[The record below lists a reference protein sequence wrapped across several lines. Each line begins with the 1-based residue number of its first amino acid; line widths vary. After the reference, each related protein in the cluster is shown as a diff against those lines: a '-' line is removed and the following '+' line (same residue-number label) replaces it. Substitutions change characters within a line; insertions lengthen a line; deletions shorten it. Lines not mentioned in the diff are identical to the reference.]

1 MRNYQ
6 KEREWE
12 KKTYTE
18 LRAKINK
25 ELGDQFKQTLKDN
38 NIIFARWL
46 TDRITEY
53 LRKDTD

>member
-18 LRAKINK
+18 IRAKIRK
-25 ELGDQFKQTLKDN
+25 DIGDQFKQKLKENDVV
-38 NIIFARWL
+38 FARWL
-46 TDRITEY
+46 TDRINEY
-53 LRKDTD
+53 LSEEK